1 MSDDPICANCGK
13 SIFLHAELNY
23 DGLEASGGA
32 CDEFVKENNDEEM
45 LLTEL

>member
-32 CDEFVKENNDEEM
+32 CDEFVKEKDNDNN
-45 LLTEL
+45 